1 MTTPPAVEA
10 DGMCPSCSA
19 PLSADPRFVIWCPS
33 CSWNLDPSAGTG
45 AVTTAPRRRAERR
58 REARRRADGATVE
71 QVFRDLANP
80 SRPPAVRDGSWFA
93 AMAVAGSVHLVT
105 AAFTVG
111 SIGLLTTGN
120 LLMVPVAAIGLGIAF
135 VTRPRLGRLDPDG
148 SPLSRSEAPHLYALA
163 DRVAAELG
171 APPAE
176 LIEVTPG
183 FGMSHTRVGLRRH
196 VVLTIGLALW
206 EVLTPEERVAAL
218 AHEFG
223 HAVNGDP
230 RRALWFHSAVEALT
244 HWNRAGAPGP
254 VEQSGAGLVFLIMDW
269 VAKLVM
275 RGVHHLTELLLR
287 RLLRLTLAAGHRAE
301 YHADEMAARVASSA
315 ATGSMLRALVLG
327 DSVETVFRR
336 RSAVR
341 QGTRSGRA
349 PSRDQADASLWQE
362 LREYVASIPEVERLR
377 RLRLS
382 ARRMSSVDR
391 AHPPTYLRVQLIG
404 ARPPA
409 EAALTLDPAETAA
422 IEEELTPARTQAARV
437 VMMS

>member
-58 REARRRADGATVE
+58 REARRRADGATIE

-120 LLMVPVAAIGLGIAF
+120 LLMVPVAAIGFGIAF

-148 SPLSRSEAPHLYALA
+148 SPLPRSEAPHLYALA

-196 VVLTIGLALW
+196 GVLTIGLALW

-230 RRALWFHSAVEALT
+230 RRDLWFHSAVEALT
-244 HWNRAGAPGP
+244 HWNRAGALGP

-275 RGVHHLTELLLR
+275 RGVH
-287 RLLRLTLAAGHRAE
+287 RLPSPLGRPAGDA
-301 YHADEMAARVASSA
+301 
-315 ATGSMLRALVLG
+315 LWPRAL
-327 DSVETVFRR
+327 
-336 RSAVR
+336 
-341 QGTRSGRA
+341 
-349 PSRDQADASLWQE
+349 P
-362 LREYVASIPEVERLR
+362 
-377 RLRLS
+377 
-382 ARRMSSVDR
+382 
-391 AHPPTYLRVQLIG
+391 
-404 ARPPA
+404 RP
-409 EAALTLDPAETAA
+409 D
-422 IEEELTPARTQAARV
+422 
-437 VMMS
+437 